1 MSEYQLIINDL
12 TNFYFLTSE
21 AAISQYI
28 VILLSVGLFILTR
41 RKINKFFRDN
51 KNIKVSSNIISGIE
65 KIINPIVGLVFVSTL
80 SLFISFYYPT
90 NLLDLFE
97 ILIIALIFAR
107 LGVYSL
113 RFIFKGNPLL
123 KAFENIIAILVWI
136 YTIIYILGYSSV
148 IAGTLEGVS
157 FKVIGTS
164 YNLLMIIQ
172 LIIGLIFAIAIA
184 MSLATL
190 VERSLKN
197 TKGLNANLKS
207 MINKLLKLLIYLS
220 AVIITMDTIGI
231 DITFLSVFG
240 GAFAVGL
247 GFGMQTIVSN
257 YISGFTILMDK
268 SLHIGDILTIGEHYG
283 IVTSIKSRYTVL
295 RKLEGVEVIIP
306 NNTLIS
312 ENIINHT
319 YMDRNV
325 RVWVDIQ
332 ISYKSSV
339 DLAKKIMH
347 DAAMRQDRVMKD
359 PEPSVYLF
367 YFNESGIDLKLVFF
381 IKDAEEG
388 QLRLKSDIS
397 EEIWREF
404 QKQGVEIPFP
414 QRDLHI
420 KSGELKS

>member
-1 MSEYQLIINDL
+1 MSEYQLILNDL

-41 RKINKFFRDN
+41 RKINKFFLDN
-51 KNIKVSSNIISGIE
+51 KNLKLSSNVISSVE

-97 ILIIALIFAR
+97 ILLIALIFAR

-148 IAGTLEGVS
+148 IAGSLEGVS

>member
-1 MSEYQLIINDL
+1 MSEYQLILNDL

-41 RKINKFFRDN
+41 RKINKFFLDN
-51 KNIKVSSNIISGIE
+51 KNIKLSSNVISGIE

-80 SLFISFYYPT
+80 SLLISFYYPT
-90 NLLDLFE
+90 NLLNLFE
-97 ILIIALIFAR
+97 ILLIALIFAR

-136 YTIIYILGYSSV
+136 YAIIYILGYSSV
-148 IAGTLEGVS
+148 IAGTLEGMS
-157 FKVIGTS
+157 FQVIGTS

-197 TKGLNANLKS
+197 TKGLNSNLKS
-207 MINKLLKLLIYLS
+207 MINKLLKLLIYIT

-295 RKLEGVEVIIP
+295 KKLEGVEVIIP
-306 NNTLIS
+306 NNTLIT

-325 RVWVDIQ
+325 RVWIDIQ

-347 DAAMRQDRVMKD
+347 DAAMKQDRVMKD
-359 PEPSVYLF
+359 PEPNVYLF

-388 QLRLKSDIS
+388 QLSLKSEIS

>member
-1 MSEYQLIINDL
+1 MSEFQLLLNDL
-12 TNFYFLTSE
+12 NYYYLISE
-21 AAISQYI
+21 PAISQYLVLLASI
-28 VILLSVGLFILTR
+28 ALFFFARKKIHQVILNS
-41 RKINKFFRDN
+41 KNKSYQTA
-51 KNIKVSSNIISGIE
+51 IHGIE
-65 KIINPIVGLVFVSTL
+65 RILNPLIILIFLSTI
-80 SLFISFYYPT
+80 SLLISFIYPT
-90 NLLDLFE
+90 NILDLFE
-97 ILIIALIFAR
+97 ILLIALIIAR
-107 LGVYSL
+107 LAVYAL
-113 RFIFKGNPLL
+113 RFILQGNPFL
-123 KAFENIIAILVWI
+123 KAFEHVIALLVWV
-136 YTIIYILGYSSV
+136 YTVIHIFGYSSI

-157 FKVIGTS
+157 FKVVGTS

-172 LIIGLIFAIAIA
+172 LILGLIFAIAIA
-184 MSLATL
+184 MSIAAMTEKWLRQ
-190 VERSLKN
+190 V
-197 TKGLNANLKS
+197 KGLNSNLRS
-207 MINKLLKLLIYLS
+207 MINKVLKLLIYIC
-220 AVIITMDTIGI
+220 AVIITMDTIGV

-240 GAFAVGL
+240 GAFAVGI
-247 GFGMQTIVSN
+247 GFGMQNIVGN
-257 YISGFTILMDK
+257 YISGFTILLDK

-283 IVTSIKSRYTVL
+283 IVTSIKSRYTVI

-306 NNTLIS
+306 NNTLIT

-325 RVWVDIQ
+325 RVWIDIQ

-339 DLAKKIMH
+339 DLAKKIMF
-347 DAAMRQDRVMKD
+347 DAAMKQERVMKD

-420 KSGELKS
+420 KTEELKS

>member
-1 MSEYQLIINDL
+1 
-12 TNFYFLTSE
+12 
-21 AAISQYI
+21 
-28 VILLSVGLFILTR
+28 
-41 RKINKFFRDN
+41 
-51 KNIKVSSNIISGIE
+51 
-65 KIINPIVGLVFVSTL
+65 
-80 SLFISFYYPT
+80 
-90 NLLDLFE
+90 
-97 ILIIALIFAR
+97 LIFAR

-136 YTIIYILGYSSV
+136 YAIIYILGYSSV
-148 IAGTLEGVS
+148 IAGTLEGMS
-157 FKVIGTS
+157 FNVVGTS

-172 LIIGLIFAIAIA
+172 LIIGLIFAIAVA

-207 MINKLLKLLIYLS
+207 MINKLLKLLIYIT

-295 RKLEGVEVIIP
+295 KKLEGVEVIIP
-306 NNTLIS
+306 NNTLIT

-325 RVWVDIQ
+325 RVWIDIQ

-347 DAAMRQDRVMKD
+347 DAAMKQDRVMKD
-359 PEPSVYLF
+359 PEPNVYLF

-388 QLRLKSDIS
+388 QLSLKSEIS